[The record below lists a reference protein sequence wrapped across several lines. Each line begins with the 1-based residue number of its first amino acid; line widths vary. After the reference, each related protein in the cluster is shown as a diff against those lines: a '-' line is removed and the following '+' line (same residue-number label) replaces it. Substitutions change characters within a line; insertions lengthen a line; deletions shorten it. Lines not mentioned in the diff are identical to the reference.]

1 MSRKKTIPPEYVG
14 FGMLTPVAIMVLEKL
29 PKRNTGAVVKEVN
42 EFVFDDAAIVACLL
56 RQWGVASGMI
66 GTAVGND
73 VRGRALAEQLKEW
86 GVQGEVRFT
95 DEYRTPIEVNVSD
108 RDGARTYFWQRT
120 PQILKT
126 LDTADLS
133 LIKGSKVLYADWY
146 DGDHVLRA
154 MDEAKQHGIPVFVNL
169 EHGHKDSAML
179 KKFAERATFCQAVTD
194 AAQIGG
200 KQALLGTARKLLK
213 SGIKTAIITLAKGGC
228 LVARGEEIVRVF
240 APQVKAVDACGAGAT
255 FSAGFIYGHLKGW
268 DLESC
273 ARFGTAA
280 ATLKV
285 TRAGLQMFPV
295 SHIAE
300 LAASLK
306 VERWRFRNN
315 RFEII
320 ERILSIP
327 EQVARRG
334 RNAQEKFLRD
344 IRMPVRRKNES
355 FQHPH
360 VRPKR
365 KII

>member
-1 MSRKKTIPPEYVG
+1 MPRKSPPPEYVG
-14 FGMLTPVAIMVLEKL
+14 FGMLTPVAIMVLENM
-29 PKRNTGAVVKEVN
+29 PRRNTGAVVKEVN

-56 RQWGVASGMI
+56 RQWNVSSAMI
-66 GTAVGND
+66 GTAVGDD
-73 VRGRALAEQLKEW
+73 VRGHALAKQLKDW
-86 GVQGEVRFT
+86 GVQGKVRFT
-95 DEYRTPIEVNVSD
+95 DQYKTPIEVNVSD
-108 RDGARTYFWQRT
+108 KKGARTYFWQRT
-120 PQILKT
+120 PQILST
-126 LDTADLS
+126 LDTADIS
-133 LIKGSKVLYADWY
+133 PIKGSKILYADWY

-154 MDEAKQHGIPVFVNL
+154 MDEAKAQGVPVFINL
-169 EHGHKDSAML
+169 EHGHKKADVL
-179 KKFAERATFCQAVTD
+179 KKFADRATICQAVTD
-194 AAQIGG
+194 AAQLGG

-213 SGIKTAIITLAKGGC
+213 SGIRTAIITLAKGGC
-228 LVARGEEIVRVF
+228 LVAEGEEIVRVF

-255 FSAGFIYGHLKGW
+255 FSAGFIYGYLKGW
-268 DLESC
+268 NLESC

-285 TRAGLQMFPV
+285 TRAGLAMFPV
-295 SHIAE
+295 SHIME

-327 EQVARRG
+327 EQMAKQG
-334 RNAQEKFLRD
+334 KSAQEKFLRD
-344 IRMPVRRKNES
+344 IRFPTKRKKSE
-355 FQHPH
+355 FQPPH

>member
-1 MSRKKTIPPEYVG
+1 MPKKVSPPEYVG
-14 FGMLTPVAIMVLEKL
+14 FGMLTPVAIMVLENM

-56 RQWGVASGMI
+56 RQWNVSSAMI
-66 GTAVGND
+66 GTAVGDD
-73 VRGRALAEQLKEW
+73 VRGHALAKQLKDW
-86 GVQGEVRFT
+86 GVQGNVRFT
-95 DEYRTPIEVNVSD
+95 DQYQTPIEVNVSD
-108 RDGARTYFWQRT
+108 KKGARTYFWQRT
-120 PQILKT
+120 PQMLAT

-133 LIKGSKVLYADWY
+133 PIKDSKILYADWY
-146 DGDHVLRA
+146 DGDHILRA
-154 MDEAKQHGIPVFVNL
+154 MDEAKAQGVPVFVNL
-169 EHGHKDSAML
+169 EHGHRKAEVL
-179 KKFAERATFCQAVTD
+179 KKFAERATICQAVTD

-213 SGIKTAIITLAKGGC
+213 SGIRTAIITLAKGGC
-228 LVARGEEIVRVF
+228 LVAEGEQIVRVF
-240 APQVKAVDACGAGAT
+240 APNVKAVDACGAGAT
-255 FSAGFIYGHLKGW
+255 FSAGFIYGYLKGW

-285 TRAGLQMFPV
+285 TRAGLQMFPITHV
-295 SHIAE
+295 ME

-320 ERILSIP
+320 ERILSLP
-327 EQVARRG
+327 EEVAKRG
-334 RNAQEKFLRD
+334 KNAQERFLRD
-344 IRMPVRRKNES
+344 IRFPRKLKKEEL
-355 FQHPH
+355 QHPH

>member
-1 MSRKKTIPPEYVG
+1 MPRKISAPDYVG
-14 FGMLTPVAIMVLEKL
+14 FGMLTPVSIMVLENL
-29 PKRNTGAVVKEVN
+29 PKRNTGAVVQEVN

-56 RQWGVASGMI
+56 RQWNVSSAMI
-66 GTAVGND
+66 GTAVGDD
-73 VRGRALAEQLKEW
+73 VRGHALAKQLKEW
-86 GVQGEVRFT
+86 GVQGQVRFT
-95 DEYRTPIEVNVSD
+95 NEYRTPIEVNISD
-108 RDGARTYFWQRT
+108 RKGARTYFWQRT
-120 PQILKT
+120 PQMLNT

-133 LIKGSKVLYADWY
+133 LVRGSKILYADWY
-146 DGDHVLRA
+146 DGDHILRA
-154 MDEAKQHGIPVFVNL
+154 MDEAKLQGVPVFVNL
-169 EHGHKDSAML
+169 EHGHNRAELL

-194 AAQIGG
+194 AAQLGG

-213 SGIKTAIITLAKGGC
+213 SGIQTAIITLAKGGC
-228 LVARGEEIVRVF
+228 LVARGTEIVRVF
-240 APQVKAVDACGAGAT
+240 APNVKAVDACGAGAT
-255 FSAGFIYGHLKGW
+255 FSAGFIYGYLKGW

-273 ARFGTAA
+273 ARFATSA

-295 SHIAE
+295 SHIME

-315 RFEII
+315 RFEIM
-320 ERILSIP
+320 ERIFSIP
-327 EQVARRG
+327 EQVAKQG
-334 RNAQEKFLRD
+334 KNAQEKFLRD
-344 IRMPVRRKNES
+344 IRFPRKRKDES